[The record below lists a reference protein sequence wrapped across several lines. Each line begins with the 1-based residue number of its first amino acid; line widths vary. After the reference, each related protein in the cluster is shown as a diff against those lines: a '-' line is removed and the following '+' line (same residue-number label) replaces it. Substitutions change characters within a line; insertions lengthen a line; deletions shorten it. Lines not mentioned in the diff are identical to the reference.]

1 MPDFVLDRALVVND
15 EPNDGTK
22 QLGAGE
28 EALDGDSN
36 AVITVVR
43 STLAPTASNIRPT
56 GQLWLR
62 TTTQQLWWSRG
73 GGSWYE
79 VRNTTAIPTHQA
91 THRAGG
97 TDALPWTT
105 IIGRGLLS
113 ARPAA
118 AASNAGY
125 LYDATDTHQL
135 FRSTGS
141 VWEVVAGTELAN
153 EYTHTQGTPD
163 VAWVVNHNLGRFPK
177 CVSIRDSANSVV
189 HGGINHITINQLVL
203 TFGHAFSGSAVVG

>member
-1 MPDFVLDRALVVND
+1 MPDFVIDRALVVND

-43 STLAPTASNIRPT
+43 STLAPTAANIRPD

-62 TTTQQLWWSRG
+62 TTTKQMWWSRG
-73 GGSWYE
+73 DGLWYE
-79 VRNTTAIPTHQA
+79 IRNTASIPVHEA

-97 TDALPWTT
+97 VDALPWTT
-105 IIGRGLLS
+105 INGRGLLS

-118 AASNAGY
+118 DASNAGY
-125 LYDATDTHQL
+125 LYDATDVKRL
-135 FRSTGS
+135 YRSTGI
-141 VWEVVAGTELAN
+141 VWEVIAGTDLAT
-153 EYTHTQGTPD
+153 EYTHTQGVPATS
-163 VAWVVNHNLGRFPK
+163 WVIDHNLGRFPK